1 MNNICIIPARA
12 GSKRI
17 KNKNIKLFHS
27 KPIIYWTI
35 KAAIE
40 SRCFSKIIVSSD
52 SKKILK
58 ISEKF
63 GAIKN
68 KLRPKYLSKDKSSMD
83 DVIKYELFR
92 EQKKN
97 QVDNVCCLV
106 ATATLINPKD
116 IKNSLKTLRNNNTDY
131 VFSATTYDA
140 PIQRYFFIN
149 KKNYLKKRKIENL
162 EKGSQELRK
171 AYHDAAQFYWGSA
184 KTFSSK
190 IHIYNGKSIAY
201 IISSFKNI
209 DINEIEDWKKAEAL
223 FEHFKK
229 IKIIK
234 N

>member
-1 MNNICIIPARA
+1 MNNICIIAARR

-17 KNKNIKLFHS
+17 KNKNIKLFHG
-27 KPIIYWTI
+27 KPIIYWSI
-35 KAAIE
+35 KAALE

-63 GAIKN
+63 GASKN

-83 DVIKYELFR
+83 GAIKYELFNER
-92 EQKKN
+92 KKN
-97 QVDNVCCLV
+97 HVDNVCCIV
-106 ATATLINPKD
+106 ATSTLINPKD
-116 IKNSLKTLRNNNTDY
+116 IKNSLKILKNNNTDY

-149 KKNYLKKRKIENL
+149 KKNFLKKRKIKNL
-162 EKGSQELRK
+162 DKGSQELQK

-201 IISSFKNI
+201 IIPSFRTI
-209 DINEIEDWKKAEAL
+209 DINEIEDWKKAEAI
-223 FEHFKK
+223 FRYFKNFK
-229 IKIIK
+229 SA
-234 N
+234 NR